1 MFLNTWEIDTEA
13 AAHTRE
19 ELMRDARALLEK
31 IRMEKLFRCSAS
43 AGLYPAVSVQDDIEV
58 YRDSSRTEV
67 LARLPMLRQQLK
79 KNTKNPNLSLAD
91 YLPQKG
97 SGFQSWMGFFAVTCA
112 GADELGKRYM
122 DQGDDYSALLVKTL
136 ADRLAEAFA
145 EYLFLRVRREFW
157 GYAQNEV
164 VSLSDILRGKVRGI
178 RPAPGYPAA
187 PDHALKAEIFRLL
200 DVERKFGMKLTESYM
215 MQPGASVCGMYFAHP
230 KAMYFSI
237 GKIGDDQLA
246 DYAKRSGRTPGET
259 AAYLSFAK

>member
-1 MFLNTWEIDTEA
+1 
-13 AAHTRE
+13 
-19 ELMRDARALLEK
+19 
-31 IRMEKLFRCSAS
+31 
-43 AGLYPAVSVQDDIEV
+43 
-58 YRDSSRTEV
+58 
-67 LARLPMLRQQLK
+67 
-79 KNTKNPNLSLAD
+79 
-91 YLPQKG
+91 
-97 SGFQSWMGFFAVTCA
+97 MGFFAVTCA

-237 GKIGDDQLA
+237 GKSVTTSLRTM
-246 DYAKRSGRTPGET
+246 RSVPAGLRGKPPHISHLQSNPEQRIII
-259 AAYLSFAK
+259 LF